1 MKLICISDL
10 HGRFGEI
17 KRIEDSIKTADLVVL
32 AGDITNFGHKEKAK
46 AIVNEILE
54 LNKDLLAVPGNCDLH
69 DVVGLLEELEISIHG
84 DGRPIEGIGFFG
96 VGGSNSTPFNTP
108 QEYSEGE
115 LERFLNE
122 GYEKIKEQ
130 EMKVMISHPP
140 PYNTKL
146 DKTRAG
152 LHVGSKKVREFIEKI
167 RPNLVL
173 CGHIHEAKGRDK
185 IANSIILN
193 PGPLHT
199 GFVRI
204 NLGKEIDFEF
214 VRF

>member
-1 MKLICISDL
+1 MELICISDL
-10 HGRFGEI
+10 HGRSSEI
-17 KRIEDSIKTADLVVL
+17 KQMKEQIKNADLVIL

-46 AIVNEILE
+46 AIVNEILQ

-69 DVVGLLEELEISIHG
+69 DVAGLLEELEVSIHG
-84 DGRPIEGIGFFG
+84 NGCTLKGIGFFG

-146 DKTRAG
+146 DKTKAG
-152 LHVGSKKVREFIEKI
+152 LHVGSKKVREFIEKT

-173 CGHIHEAKGRDK
+173 CGHIHEAKGHDK
-185 IANSIILN
+185 IANSIIIN
-193 PGPLHT
+193 PGPLHM

-204 NLGKEIDFEF
+204 NLGKEIDFGF